1 MITSELVK
9 QLRDTTLAPMMEC
22 KKALEEAN
30 GDLERAKEILK
41 KLGLIKAEK
50 KIGNQT
56 HSGLIYATVTPD
68 LKKASLIDLR
78 SQTDFVSD
86 NSEFKDLAKKVSEIA
101 LLNEKI
107 DFSNTDLMTVKTGN
121 GDEVIGDQIKVAI
134 AKFGENVEWKRGLN
148 WQAGSDSFLE
158 IYIHANN
165 KLGVI
170 LELVGSADKPEI
182 KSLAHDLAMHIAAM
196 NPKYLNVEDISEKEM
211 SDLKRIYTEQQAVL
225 NKPQEVME
233 KIIQGRMEKEYQ
245 LLCLMKQNFIKDD
258 TMTISDLIKS
268 ISKLSGQEISV
279 RRFNRWEI
287 D

>member
-56 HSGLIYATVTPD
+56 HSGLIYTTVTPD

-78 SQTDFVSD
+78 SQTDFVSS
-86 NSEFKDLAKKVSEIA
+86 NLEFIDLAKKVSEVA

-148 WQAGSDSFLE
+148 WQAGADSFLE

-211 SDLKRIYTEQQAVL
+211 SDLKRIYAEQQAAL

-268 ISKLSGQEISV
+268 TSKLSGQEISV